1 MISLDILIIIFA
13 VIFSYSLRLDSIYN
27 PLDIDYR
34 VYLIFISVFI
44 IVFYLNNIYQILI
57 SFFDYRSIIKIIRI
71 VIFSQIILFF
81 LNIIFYKSFFFPRS
95 ISIIA
100 PIISCILFVLIRI
113 TLNYLINLNKNKSN
127 FENKILKY
135 GINEKSLSLLK
146 DLRNY
151 PDYGK
156 VTAFVDR
163 KINIK
168 NVN

>member
-1 MISLDILIIIFA
+1 MKLEIDKINLSNFSKKFILISLDILIIIFA

-81 LNIIFYKSFFFPRS
+81 
-95 ISIIA
+95 
-100 PIISCILFVLIRI
+100 
-113 TLNYLINLNKNKSN
+113 
-127 FENKILKY
+127 
-135 GINEKSLSLLK
+135 
-146 DLRNY
+146 
-151 PDYGK
+151 
-156 VTAFVDR
+156 
-163 KINIK
+163 
-168 NVN
+168 